1 MDLWTRTNPT
11 RYTWGQLYSSS
22 QVRKGTKLKLNKF
35 KRISPEFDWL
45 TEFICSSS
53 FDPVLIVY
61 CVELTQYE
69 IMHSEGSSQLT
80 AIPNVRTN
88 FRPSVVPLVRRPN
101 FSSKKTESYHLKMA
115 KLVKNLA
122 KSYFCIK

>member
-1 MDLWTRTNPT
+1 MDLWTRTDPT
-11 RYTWGQLYSSS
+11 RYTWGQLYSSI
-22 QVRKGTKLKLNKF
+22 QVGKGTKLKLNKF

-69 IMHSEGSSQLT
+69 IMHS
-80 AIPNVRTN
+80 
-88 FRPSVVPLVRRPN
+88 
-101 FSSKKTESYHLKMA
+101 
-115 KLVKNLA
+115 
-122 KSYFCIK
+122 